1 MRFIIIGIALAFTM
15 GCNKSTSNNS
25 NTTTTILSDGT
36 ISYGTN
42 INGGM
47 YVSNIKSENG
57 IFPSF
62 TVQKAMVWLGSE
74 LNSQNA
80 GVVTCNDSTLNQNAS
95 LFNLYLFFGQNLF
108 SVDSNN
114 ITWKVQGNSSAG
126 ISAFDYTDSQPWPKN
141 FDFFPSA
148 TSVNSNNDFTI
159 TFSAL
164 PSNISGIIFSISG
177 VDDDKSYGFMG
188 NTKTSITFS
197 SSDLKSVV
205 KNGNLVTI
213 SAQPVIISEATI
225 AGKRYSF
232 LKSFIVSKLF
242 AVM

>member
-15 GCNKSTSNNS
+15 GCTKSTSNNS
-25 NTTTTILSDGT
+25 NSTTILSDGT

-47 YVSNIKSENG
+47 QVFNIKSENG
-57 IFPSF
+57 SFPSY

-74 LNSQNA
+74 LNSSNV
-80 GVVTCNDSTLNQNAS
+80 GTIMCNDSTLQQNAL
-95 LFNLYLFFGQNLF
+95 LFNMYFFLGQNLF

-126 ISAFDYTDSQPWPKN
+126 FSAFNYIDSQPWPKN
-141 FDFFPSA
+141 FDFFSSA
-148 TSVNSNNDFTI
+148 TAVNPNNDFTI

-164 PSNISGIIFSISG
+164 PSNIAGIIFSISG

-188 NTKTSITFS
+188 NNKTSITFS
-197 SSDLKSVV
+197 SSDLKSVI
-205 KNGNLVTI
+205 KTGNLITI
-213 SAQPVIISEATI
+213 SAQPVIISEASI
-225 AGKRYSF
+225 AGKRYNF